1 MNVRLKQ
8 HYIFFTGDAANLI
21 GVDRSTVNRW
31 LNSGKMHGEKAKNG
45 YWLIPL
51 ESINDMRKDYTLPEL
66 TEEDAW
72 NYFKTG
78 VL

>member
-1 MNVRLKQ
+1 
-8 HYIFFTGDAANLI
+8 
-21 GVDRSTVNRW
+21 
-31 LNSGKMHGEKAKNG
+31 MHGEKAKNG